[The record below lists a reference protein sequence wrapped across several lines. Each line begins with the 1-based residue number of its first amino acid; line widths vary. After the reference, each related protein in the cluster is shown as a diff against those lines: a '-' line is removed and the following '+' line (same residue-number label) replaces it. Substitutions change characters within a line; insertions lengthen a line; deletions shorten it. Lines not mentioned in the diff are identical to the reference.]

1 MTDKEALDILLKT
14 DRVGVNLIF
23 GNDEETIKY
32 NQDSAEALYVAIKA
46 LEVVEKIK
54 KAFIESD
61 TQYDKAD
68 ILDCNNCTHFT
79 GETYNIL
86 CTAYGTEEDR
96 ESWMTEYK
104 E

>member
-1 MTDKEALDILLKT
+1 MINKEAIDYMNVLQAKCEN
-14 DRVGVNLIF
+14 GY
-23 GNDEETIKY
+23 E
-32 NQDSAEALYVAIKA
+32 AEAINLAIKA
-46 LEVVEKIK
+46 IEVVEKIK

-86 CTAYGTEEDR
+86 GEAQGTEEDR
-96 ESWMTEYK
+96 ESWLKDAENDK
-104 E
+104 